1 MEFYLLED
9 LDFHLVVFHPH
20 RALLNM
26 MGREAADGGRWPK
39 TRVEEDRDL
48 RAAEEARTK
57 KAGTANPG
65 GGVGGVMGRGRSS
78 STASQPAV
86 GASSPGAQNSDGKQ
100 EGEESEEA
108 RITRLMSR
116 GSMQGLMEVD
126 DSAFQMSSYVHR
138 PTLVLAGKAIL
149 TSRFIIT
156 DSYRT
161 DVSLLYPPYII
172 ALAAMYI
179 ALTFN
184 GVQSANVAA
193 MASNNAAK
201 GLSTGL
207 AVHHKPSNSTQTSS
221 IPEAISTNAALGLP
235 PPPGTK
241 TAASGA
247 PAPAAAAAA
256 GGPMNNNRGGPG
268 GSVPTLGRTSS
279 TASLPAASSQ
289 SSASAHTAA
298 PVPGRANPS
307 NRPLP
312 PGVIT
317 AAQFISTFNVSLP
330 VLFACVQ
337 DLVALYPIWEGF
349 EPHQPGGAIASGL
362 AGAAPG
368 AGTRNAGAG
377 GGTGAGM
384 FNGSLAFS
392 QGQAS
397 ASAQGIGVGVSVG
410 GAAATMQMRQAQMH
424 AVAQAQAQAQAQ
436 AYGNGQNHSQGQGG
450 DAKQKPFTPQEA
462 DALVRRMIEEHARD
476 MAHPDNASIAGSSSS
491 HVGAGDEVGMG
502 MGGMKKGQ
510 AVATAQIAGKKRRH

>member
-1 MEFYLLED
+1 
-9 LDFHLVVFHPH
+9 
-20 RALLNM
+20 
-26 MGREAADGGRWPK
+26 
-39 TRVEEDRDL
+39 
-48 RAAEEARTK
+48 
-57 KAGTANPG
+57 
-65 GGVGGVMGRGRSS
+65 
-78 STASQPAV
+78 
-86 GASSPGAQNSDGKQ
+86 
-100 EGEESEEA
+100 
-108 RITRLMSR
+108 
-116 GSMQGLMEVD
+116 
-126 DSAFQMSSYVHR
+126 
-138 PTLVLAGKAIL
+138 
-149 TSRFIIT
+149 
-156 DSYRT
+156 
-161 DVSLLYPPYII
+161 
-172 ALAAMYI
+172 
-179 ALTFN
+179 
-184 GVQSANVAA
+184 
-193 MASNNAAK
+193 MAS
-201 GLSTGL
+201 LS
-207 AVHHKPSNSTQTSS
+207 
-221 IPEAISTNAALGLP
+221 
-235 PPPGTK
+235 
-241 TAASGA
+241 
-247 PAPAAAAAA
+247 A
-256 GGPMNNNRGGPG
+256 G
-268 GSVPTLGRTSS
+268 S
-279 TASLPAASSQ
+279 SSQ
-289 SSASAHTAA
+289 SSASAPNAA
-298 PVPGRANPS
+298 QVPGRVNPS

-410 GAAATMQMRQAQMH
+410 GAAATLQMRQAQMH

-502 MGGMKKGQ
+502 MGGMEKGQ
-510 AVATAQIAGKKRRH
+510 AVATAKIAGKKRRH